1 MKKKICI
8 GILIICLLGIIVFGM
23 YVTDRI
29 RMKNNK
35 PVIFSTWG
43 YQYVPPISKDEIP
56 QEEIS
61 KDVVIIKD
69 NKIQNEYLID

>member
-8 GILIICLLGIIVFGM
+8 VILIICLIAIIISGM

-43 YQYVPPISKDEIP
+43 YQYVPPIDLP
-56 QEEIS
+56 EE
-61 KDVVIIKD
+61 
-69 NKIQNEYLID
+69 